1 MSLFARTGSPGPV
14 TRPVRAADHLAI
26 HDLSRAVIGAAI
38 EVHRVLGVGL
48 LESAYQRALA
58 HELGLMGIPHEA
70 EVALPLAYK
79 GTALDCGYRVDL
91 CVAGALV
98 LEVKAVGRILPVHE
112 AQLLTYMKL
121 GGFRVGLLVNFH
133 APLLRAGIVRR
144 VL

>member
-1 MSLFARTGSPGPV
+1 MSQL
-14 TRPVRAADHLAI
+14 TRPGSLSPAAPRPAGHLAL

-58 HELGLMGIPHEA
+58 HELTLRGIPHES
-70 EVALPLAYK
+70 EVELPLAYK
-79 GTALDCGYRVDL
+79 GTALDCGYRIDL

-98 LEVKAVGRILPVHE
+98 VEVKAVGRVLPVHE
-112 AQLLTYMKL
+112 AQLLTYMRL

-133 APLLRAGIVRR
+133 APLLRAGVVRR